1 MHACC
6 RPTLVLY
13 IDIILCS
20 TSMVVC
26 VRACACSEHTER
38 TCAYLTVRHRKSPPW
53 KRKVMSQAS
62 WGRTLQNATI
72 RSAMLRCMMNRCMR
86 LVFFWRYRRANST
99 QPLPKTAR
107 TRITACTEISM
118 LAKWTSRTGPELLV
132 AFASGMSYSGVVCA
146 LMVSFVKTV
155 SSISS
160 DREFGCGFH
169 RHV

>member
-1 MHACC
+1 M
-6 RPTLVLY
+6 
-13 IDIILCS
+13 
-20 TSMVVC
+20 
-26 VRACACSEHTER
+26 RARMCACSEHIRR
-38 TCAYLTVRHRKSPPW
+38 TCTYLTVRHKKSPPW

-62 WGRTLQNATI
+62 CGSTLQKATI

-86 LVFFWRYRRANST
+86 LVFFWRYRSANST

-132 AFASGMSYSGVVCA
+132 AFASGMVSSYSGVVCA
-146 LMVSFVKTV
+146 LMVSFVKTA
-155 SSISS
+155 SLISS
-160 DREFGCGFH
+160 DREFGRGFH